1 MKFLLFILVII
12 GNLNV
17 YLANNDNC
25 GVNDLNALMV
35 RLLQLRTEFNNFKI
49 QHDEQIAVLKE
60 EINNKSLEI
69 KLINEENRK
78 QETELE
84 ELRQDVNNKSLEIA
98 AISKDIEMIKDI
110 DDCSPNQCQN
120 GATCVDGVTSYTC
133 LCVAG
138 YNGTLCEIDIDECT
152 PDPCQNGA
160 TCTDGVDSYTCTCVN
175 GYVGTYN
182 CETENCPANW
192 YLFQGSCYFRSTKAL
207 EWLKAEE
214 DCIALGGHLVEIT
227 SEEEN
232 NFTKSILSG
241 GSRFWIGLNDIKTEG
256 DFVWVS
262 SGNTASGV
270 YTKWAPTEPNDT
282 LGNED
287 CVELYSTGDWKD
299 RDCSEAWHY
308 ICEKL
313 PD

>member
-98 AISKDIEMIKDI
+98 AISKDIEMIK
-110 DDCSPNQCQN
+110 
-120 GATCVDGVTSYTC
+120 
-133 LCVAG
+133 
-138 YNGTLCEIDIDECT
+138 DIDECT

-308 ICEKL
+308 ICEKASMSA
-313 PD
+313 